1 MHRHNFALPALL
13 SLLVVAAGCNT
24 ANSRYQKVS
33 ATIMPDAKTQ
43 QNIKRGIVE
52 PGYTPEMVY
61 LALGK
66 PTIPSDGIVDA
77 TRNGE
82 WIYRNYQATGT
93 DRDFVRAGFRQRV
106 VFDPTRGGDVIVTE
120 PIDTKAFPNLEPRS
134 LHVTFRD
141 GRVVDIK
148 RVADM

>member
-1 MHRHNFALPALL
+1 MNR
-13 SLLVVAAGCNT
+13 SLLASVAVLALVLAGGCST

-33 ATIMPDAKTQ
+33 GTVLPDAKTKAA
-43 QNIKRGIVE
+43 IKRGVIE

-77 TRNGE
+77 TRDGE
-82 WIYRNYQATGT
+82 WIYREFGPTSA
-93 DRDFVRAGFRQRV
+93 DRDFVRAGYRRRV
-106 VFDPTRGGDVIVTE
+106 VFDPSRRSDVIITE
-120 PIDTKAFPNLEPRS
+120 PLDTKAFPNLEPHS

-148 RVADM
+148 RVADI

>member
-1 MHRHNFALPALL
+1 MHRLTLATAVAFCLL
-13 SLLVVAAGCNT
+13 ASTGCNT

-33 ATIMPDAKTQ
+33 ATMTPDPKTQ
-43 QNIKRGIVE
+43 KNIKRGVIE

-66 PTIPSDGIVDA
+66 PTIPADGIVDA
-77 TRNGE
+77 TRDGE
-82 WIYRNYQATGT
+82 WIYRDYQSAGT
-93 DRDFVRAGFRQRV
+93 DRDFVRAGFRRRV
-106 VFDPTRGGDVIVTE
+106 VFDPVRRGDVVVTE

-134 LHVTFRD
+134 LHVTFHD
-141 GRVVDIK
+141 GRVVEIK